1 ARYYGKKYPNMEV
14 VDTSDWTHD
23 QRIAAIEAT
32 PGVVIAST
40 CYGACAR
47 PSPAPDTAAP
57 SPARPA
63 GGTPETP
70 PPGTSQPPLALPPA
84 GGTSGPPVRVTVEEM
99 FHRYAVE
106 EDLKRLGPVNA
117 ETKPL
122 LEKNDALRGA
132 LAESP
137 LAAAALKKCSSPCFP
152 PNATRAQI
160 ERLER
165 YLRAIG
171 PGYDEAALRQYLY
184 DRRDLLDSALSGL
197 EQAKTVGRLN
207 GWLTFYNNEGE
218 AGIPR
223 VRPYEDPAYI
233 AEMVRRAHDIGVKY
247 GEIQAKADGLVDV
260 GFENP
265 IKIGGYDQGFDDVM
279 HTGASLDTGDVYI
292 VEYKGGGAKL
302 APGQMS
308 FDWVVTNIRRLYN
321 EGGSVGQDWAR
332 VLAKAL
338 REGRLKGIAYST

>member
-1 ARYYGKKYPNMEV
+1 L
-14 VDTSDWTHD
+14 
-23 QRIAAIEAT
+23 
-32 PGVVIAST
+32 
-40 CYGACAR
+40 
-47 PSPAPDTAAP
+47 
-57 SPARPA
+57 
-63 GGTPETP
+63 
-70 PPGTSQPPLALPPA
+70 PPGDKPPLALPPA
-84 GGTSGPPVRVTVEEM
+84 GGTSGPPVRATVEEM

-106 EDLKRLGPVNA
+106 EDLNRLGPVNE

-137 LAAAALKKCSSPCFP
+137 LAAAVLKKCNSPCFP

-165 YLRAIG
+165 YLQKIG

-184 DRRDLLDSALSGL
+184 DRRDLLDSALSGI

-207 GWLTFYNNEGE
+207 GWLSFYNTEGE

-233 AEMVRRAHDIGVKY
+233 AEMVRRAHDFGVKY
-247 GEIQAKADGLVDV
+247 GKSKAGADGLTGV
-260 GFENP
+260 GFDNP

-279 HTGASLDTGDVYI
+279 HNGPSLDIGEVYI
-292 VEYKGGGAKL
+292 VEYKGGSARL
-302 APGQMS
+302 APGQME

-321 EGGSVGQDWAR
+321 EGGPVGQAWAR

-338 REGRLKGIAYST
+338 REGRLKGIAYSTPISAGSPLPTTTVGTWTYTPTRIVF